1 MNSGAVAKAVPRRSF
16 EARQLPVQLP
26 PDSAASARR
35 APISAPA
42 PTDGELVGAL
52 ADGMIDALLGY
63 RPIVYTIVYTRRAAG
78 RRVFSRQPLPPGALP
93 LLAEVLRIAMLDLVL
108 ELAEAEARSG
118 EARRT
123 PPRDQLLIPFTECE
137 QIEVLRARG
146 QLALQG
152 QLPVKAGEAW
162 A

>member
-16 EARQLPVQLP
+16 EARQLPAQLP
-26 PDSAASARR
+26 PDLAASARR
-35 APISAPA
+35 APISAPG

-52 ADGMIDALLGY
+52 ADEMIDALPKY
-63 RPIVYTIVYTRRAAG
+63 RPIFVCRRRRDG
-78 RRVFSRQPLPPGALP
+78 RVLRYWLPLPAAPP
-93 LLAEVLRIAMLDLVL
+93 LLAEVVRIAMLDLLL
-108 ELAEAEARSG
+108 ELVEAEARSG

-123 PPRDQLLIPFTECE
+123 PPRDQLLMPFTECE
-137 QIEVLRARG
+137 LIEVLRARG
-146 QLALQG
+146 QLVLQG